1 MALPQPFPSAPARAH
16 DSSSGLRALRRER
29 RRGGAGPAADELAC
43 PKSERDNVQTPPAI
57 VSRESSP
64 NKAWRGLDCGVE
76 NAAKRPKVGP
86 AMPSMGAFDTV
97 FSDVVLPPAASVGL
111 PEAQQNEGAF
121 AAAVAAADA
130 IARSATAASGAGAAS
145 PDEAVQAIQAGGGA
159 STAALS
165 YKPLGGDHEYE
176 CALCAKR

>member
-1 MALPQPFPSAPARAH
+1 MALPQPLPSAPGAH
-16 DSSSGLRALRRER
+16 DSTSALRALRRER
-29 RRGGAGPAADELAC
+29 RRGEAGPAADELAC
-43 PKSERDNVQTPPAI
+43 KSERDNVQTPPAI
-57 VSRESSP
+57 ISRESSP

-86 AMPSMGAFDTV
+86 AMPSMGAFDKV
-97 FSDVVLPPAASVGL
+97 FYDVVLPPAASVGL
-111 PEAQQNEGAF
+111 PGAQQNEGAF

-145 PDEAVQAIQAGGGA
+145 PDEAVQAGGGA